1 MQFVSVNF
9 SPFSLTHKIHNE
21 WKNNNCKNLHVIE
34 RMILIYRR
42 TLHQTGNRTVQQC
55 LFIFSR
61 PSRACIRIMCTLEV
75 HLAAAFWLRTQT
87 QCKTQCKE
95 IKAHLQR
102 EMISCNI
109 AARAN
114 SAKCMQLP
122 VVYLPCR
129 WCEREVHI
137 AHTHLILYAS
147 RCEIN
152 SNRRCYYHGERERA
166 RGWNKRRAQSALSF
180 PNGSFILSPLC
191 GGDQSSFSHALA
203 HFLLVREWLTGH
215 SANEP
220 QAHLRQPHPSFRKW
234 TLWGTY
240 IMMIMIHN
248 VSLVSLSL

>member
-152 SNRRCYYHGERERA
+152 SNRRCYYHGERERERA
-166 RGWNKRRAQSALSF
+166 VEISAGRNRRSLFQMALLFSRLCAAAI
-180 PNGSFILSPLC
+180 SRRSPMRLHT
-191 GGDQSSFSHALA
+191 F
-203 HFLLVREWLTGH
+203 F
-215 SANEP
+215 
-220 QAHLRQPHPSFRKW
+220 
-234 TLWGTY
+234 
-240 IMMIMIHN
+240 
-248 VSLVSLSL
+248 